1 MDDKLTTIKIVFD
14 NVKEMRSEILILFD
28 NLNVRIN
35 KLKEMYSE
43 FVKYTQ
49 STKTSDVKSVFFS
62 LDSFYFQ
69 TCCLAW
75 LQSVRLLKIVRSAG
89 SVWGLW

>member
-69 TCCLAW
+69 TSL
-75 LQSVRLLKIVRSAG
+75 LQKEYSY
-89 SVWGLW
+89 